1 MPDTLLSVFDVRTAF
16 HTAEGTAVAVDGVS
30 LSLARGETLAVVGE
44 SGCGKTVL
52 GLSILGLVQ
61 PPGRVD
67 AGRVLFDGTDLRTL
81 SPDAMRRVR
90 GNRISMIFQEPMT
103 SLNPVLRVGEQI
115 AEAIRLH
122 RGKSRREA
130 LAEAGRMLSLV
141 GISDP
146 ERRLASFP
154 HELSGGMRQRVMIA
168 MALCL
173 SPDLLIADEP
183 TTALDVTIQKQI
195 LALMLD
201 LTAAKGTAILLIT
214 HNLGVVAETCDNAAI
229 MYSGQVAEYGDVPSL
244 FASPLHPYTAGLI
257 RSLPRPG
264 DKTRLAAIPGTVP
277 SLTRLPRGCRFHPRC
292 PRAFARCHSEAP
304 PTFRMDAGRLVRCWL
319 HTEAALETLP

>member
-1 MPDTLLSVFDVRTAF
+1 MPDILLSASDVRTAF

-30 LSLARGETLAVVGE
+30 LSVARGETLAVVGE

-67 AGRVLFDGTDLRTL
+67 AGKIVFDGTDLLAL
-81 SPDAMRRVR
+81 SPDELRRVR

-122 RGKSRREA
+122 RKKSRSEA
-130 LAEAGRMLSLV
+130 LDEAGRMLSLV
-141 GISDP
+141 GIADP
-146 ERRLASFP
+146 ARRLAGYP

-168 MALCL
+168 MALSL

-195 LALMLD
+195 LDLMLG
-201 LTAAKGTAILLIT
+201 LAAAKGTAILLIT
-214 HNLGVVAETCDNAAI
+214 HNLGVVAETCDNAAV
-229 MYSGQVAEYGDVPSL
+229 MYSGQVAEYADVPSL
-244 FASPLHPYTAGLI
+244 FAAPLHPYTAGLI

-264 DKTRLAAIPGTVP
+264 DRTRLSPIPGTVP
-277 SLTRLPRGCRFHPRC
+277 SLTRLPGGCRFHPRC
-292 PRAFARCHSEAP
+292 PEVFAPCRTTP
-304 PTFRMDAGRLVRCWL
+304 PPFFRLESGRLVRCWL
-319 HTEAALETLP
+319 HAEAAVETLP

>member
-1 MPDTLLSVFDVRTAF
+1 MPDILLSAINVRTAF

-67 AGRVLFDGTDLRTL
+67 AGQVIFDGADLRTL

-122 RGKSRREA
+122 QGKSRREA

-146 ERRLASFP
+146 DRRLASFP

-201 LTAAKGTAILLIT
+201 LAAAKGTAILLIT

-292 PRAFARCHSEAP
+292 PRAFARCHGEAP
-304 PTFRMDAGRLVRCWL
+304 PTFRMDSGRLVRCWL
-319 HTEAALETLP
+319 HAEAAMEALP